1 MDRRRF
7 RPWTCLLIA
16 SMVLSGCQPTQP
28 FFYNED
34 GDLSHYLDM
43 ATQVEFPDVES
54 CPLPDVQ
61 HTQEPLSLINSETG
75 EPWDLSLEEA
85 ISISLHNSKVIRTIA
100 QVRQS
105 RQVGAGVAGP
115 PENLLIN
122 SEFSSTIYDAAIE
135 ETGPNGVESALS
147 AFDAQ
152 LSTNLFWERTDRP
165 QNVDD
170 DADPLTIFARILER
184 DFMNF
189 QAEVTKRSATG
200 TQWSFRNISTYDSSN
215 RPLRVLTSEWLTSF
229 EAEARHPLLRGG
241 GTQVNRVPVILARIR
256 TDITLTQFSIA
267 VRNHV
272 AETERAYWDLYF
284 FYRNL
289 EAAKIGRDSAQRTW
303 MLENA
308 KYEKGVQALPQ
319 EEQAREQ
326 YYFFRGRVEEAK
338 RDLLIAERQLRFLM
352 GIAATDGRIIRP
364 TDEPTIARV
373 RFDWSDILTESL
385 VRSDEIRRQKWLVKS
400 REMELIAARN
410 TLLPQVDLVAL
421 YRWLGLGDDLV
432 SSDRNGLNFPNFGS
446 TAFEELTEG
455 RFQEWRL
462 GVDVRMPIGF
472 RAEQAA
478 VRHQQLQLAREKARL
493 EDLELEVSHALTDAI
508 QRLEANF
515 ALVQTTFLQRAAASR
530 QVDALKAKEEASG
543 APEFRLDLLLDAQR
557 RLAEAEVAFYQ
568 SLVQYN
574 MAIIEVHFRKGSL
587 LEYCG
592 VMLQEGPWPAKAY
605 YDALTRARQRDAS
618 YYFDYGYSRPKVIS
632 RGPVTNRAEETLFPA
647 ADPGLPGTVISE
659 PMANEPTLAEPI
671 DAPAAVESPTD
682 VEPMP
687 TPAAPATEDVGEPRS
702 AVRFL
707 ESAARSGSGSAT
719 QTAAALPSGFV
730 EVATDSARNA
740 PPRGKFD
747 WSGILE

>member
-1 MDRRRF
+1 MDRRRS
-7 RPWTCLLIA
+7 RPWICLLIA
-16 SMVLSGCQPTQP
+16 SIVFSGCQPTQP

-34 GDLSHYLDM
+34 GDLSHFVDM
-43 ATQVEFPDVES
+43 ATQIEFPDVETA
-54 CPLPDVQ
+54 PLPDAQ
-61 HTQEPLSLINSETG
+61 FTHEPLSLINSESGT
-75 EPWDLSLEEA
+75 PWDLSLEEV
-85 ISISLHNSKVIRTIA
+85 ISISLNNSKVIRTIA

-122 SEFSSTIYDAAIE
+122 AEFSPTVYDAAIE
-135 ETGPNGVESALS
+135 ETGPNGVETALA

-152 LSTNLFWERTDRP
+152 VSTNLFWERTDRP
-165 QNVDD
+165 QNVNEGTGE
-170 DADPLTIFARILER
+170 LIFARLLER

-189 QAEVTKRSATG
+189 QSELTKRSATG
-200 TQWSFRNISTYDSSN
+200 TQWSFRNVSTYDSSN

-241 GTQVNRVPVILARIR
+241 GTQVNRIPVTLARIR
-256 TDITLTQFSIA
+256 TDVTLAQFSLA

-303 MLENA
+303 QLENA
-308 KYEKGVQALPQ
+308 RFEQGVEALPR
-319 EEQAREQ
+319 EEQSREQ

-410 TLLPQVDLVAL
+410 NLLPQVDLVAL
-421 YRWLGLGDDLV
+421 YRWLGLGDDL
-432 SSDRNGLNFPNFGS
+432 SSSSRRGQNFPNFGS
-446 TAFEELTEG
+446 TAWDELTEG

-462 GVDVRMPIGF
+462 GIDVRMPIGF
-472 RAEQAA
+472 RAEHAA

-493 EDLELEVSHALTDAI
+493 EDLELEVSHSLTDAI
-508 QRLEANF
+508 QRLDANF
-515 ALVQTTFLQRAAASR
+515 ALVQTTFLQRAAAKR
-530 QVDALKAKEEASG
+530 QVDALASKEESSG
-543 APEFRLDLLLDAQR
+543 APDFQLQVLLDAQR
-557 RLAEAEVAFYQ
+557 RLAEAEIAFYQ
-568 SLVQYN
+568 ALVQYN
-574 MAIIEVHFRKGSL
+574 LAILEVHFRKGSL

-605 YDALTRARQRDAS
+605 YDALALARQRDAS
-618 YYFDYGYSRPKVIS
+618 YYFDYGYSRPRVIS
-632 RGPVTNRAEETLFPA
+632 QGTEPHASEEVLFP
-647 ADPGLPGTVISE
+647 PLELPKSTVIGSG
-659 PMANEPTLAEPI
+659 
-671 DAPAAVESPTD
+671 V
-682 VEPMP
+682 P
-687 TPAAPATEDVGEPRS
+687 TPADPNSAPGEGLPTEAEPLPVPTEAIPDEQAKPRS

-707 ESAARSGSGSAT
+707 ESAAGNRPRSTGPSAAT
-719 QTAAALPSGFV
+719 TSAFV
-730 EVATDSARNA
+730 EVA
-740 PPRGKFD
+740 PRGQSATTSSPEKFD
-747 WSGILE
+747 WSGMFE